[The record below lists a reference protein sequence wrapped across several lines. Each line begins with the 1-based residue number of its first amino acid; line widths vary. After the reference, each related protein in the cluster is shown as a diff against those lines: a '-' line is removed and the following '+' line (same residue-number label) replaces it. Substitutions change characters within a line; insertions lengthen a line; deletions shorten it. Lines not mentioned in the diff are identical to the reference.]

1 MPNNPIAL
9 GQATCGTGTALAVSK
24 NKLSDEERIA
34 ILEQQ
39 VAHMSITIQLL
50 KSKGKKQPNAY
61 SAEPDQN
68 LNKDGLP
75 IGLIC
80 FGVTSKYPF
89 PVFLEIEEDGYMVG
103 TTKYESLS
111 AAAEAVSGVRRS
123 GWTFWKLNNGIT
135 LKEAFRNR

>member
-9 GQATCGTGTALAVSK
+9 GQAVVGKNTALAISK
-24 NKLSDEERIA
+24 TKLSDKERIA

-39 VAHMSITIQLL
+39 VAHMSAMISYL
-50 KSKGKKQPNAY
+50 KNKGKKSPNAY
-61 SAEPDQN
+61 TPSIENA
-68 LNKDGLP
+68 NKDGVP

-80 FGVTSKYPF
+80 YGVTSKSTF
-89 PVFLEIEEDGYMVG
+89 PVFLQVEEDGYVVG
-103 TTKYESLS
+103 TTLYDSLS

-135 LKEAFRNR
+135 LKEAFKDR